1 MKTFDNKVVWIT
13 GASSGIGEM
22 LVYELA
28 KHNLKLVLS
37 SNEEEELIRVKANCT
52 LPEESIML
60 LPFDLTEHDY
70 VESVFNEIIK
80 RFGTIDL
87 LINNGG
93 ISSRAFAH
101 ETLMSTYKKIM
112 NINYFGT
119 VAVTKAVLP
128 LMIKNKSGHIVVM
141 SSAAGKIGTP
151 MRSAYCAS
159 KHALQGYFDS
169 LRAEV
174 YNHNIKVT
182 IICPGYIRTNIS
194 LNAITADGK
203 SFNKM
208 DENQAQGML
217 PEVLARKI
225 LKAVL
230 KEKEEIWVGGKEI
243 LGLYIKRFFPR
254 LISKITRKQAPK

>member
-1 MKTFDNKVVWIT
+1 MKTFENKVVWIT
-13 GASSGIGEM
+13 GASGGIGEK

-28 KHNLKLVLS
+28 NHNLKLVLS
-37 SNEEEELIRVKANCT
+37 SNEEDELQRVKSNCK
-52 LPEESIML
+52 LPDENIML
-60 LPFDLTEHDY
+60 LPFDLTQHDII
-70 VESVFNEIIK
+70 ESVFNEIVK
-80 RFGTIDL
+80 KFGTIDL

-112 NINYFGT
+112 DINYFGT

-128 LMIKNKSGHIVVM
+128 LMIKNKCGHIVVM

-182 IICPGYIRTNIS
+182 IVCPGYIRTNIS
-194 LNAITADGK
+194 LNAITADGN

-208 DENQAQGML
+208 DSNQAKGML
-217 PEVLARKI
+217 PEVLAKKI
-225 LKAVL
+225 LQAVL

-243 LGLYIKRFFPR
+243 LGLYIKRFFP
-254 LISKITRKQAPK
+254 LMISRIIRKQAPK